1 MEGKRVEENRSE
13 VLSEDLMKAAR
24 VAMKDVMKIK
34 KDERVLIIT
43 NPSRDV
49 SRISKA
55 LFKASEEL
63 ESNPVLMIQPVKS
76 QLDMASPEV
85 LSEIRSEPEV
95 LISVS
100 EEKLGKDPQA
110 IKNPIK
116 VGDNTYDHY
125 FNYLL
130 GEKVSRSF
138 WSPSVTE
145 DMFIRTVP
153 IDYEEL
159 KNNCK
164 KIKEVLD
171 RGHNV
176 HIKAPSGT
184 DITIGINNREAK
196 TDDGDFSSPGDGGNL
211 PAGETFISPELGA
224 SRGKIVFDG
233 SIASDKGIIII
244 ENPIE
249 CDVDGGFVTT
259 ISGKDEAD
267 KLRETISRAKE
278 TTENFVKKGKIPQD
292 QLDHYRQNT
301 NNLGELGIGLN
312 PSATIIGNM
321 LEDEKVYGTCH
332 IAIGANYDNDA
343 RALIHL
349 DGLIKEPTITVTGE
363 GFEEIIMKNGN
374 LTI

>member
-1 MEGKRVEENRSE
+1 
-13 VLSEDLMKAAR
+13 
-24 VAMKDVMKIK
+24 
-34 KDERVLIIT
+34 
-43 NPSRDV
+43 
-49 SRISKA
+49 
-55 LFKASEEL
+55 
-63 ESNPVLMIQPVKS
+63 
-76 QLDMASPEV
+76 
-85 LSEIRSEPEV
+85 
-95 LISVS
+95 
-100 EEKLGKDPQA
+100 
-110 IKNPIK
+110 
-116 VGDNTYDHY
+116 
-125 FNYLL
+125 
-130 GEKVSRSF
+130 
-138 WSPSVTE
+138 
-145 DMFIRTVP
+145 MFIRTVP

-159 KNNCK
+159 RTNCQ

-171 RGHNV
+171 KGHNV

-244 ENPIE
+244 ETPIQ

-259 ISGKDEAD
+259 ISGGREAD

-278 TTENFVKKGKIPQD
+278 TTENFVKDGKISEEE
-292 QLDHYRQNT
+292 LDHYRKNT

-321 LEDEKVYGTCH
+321 LEDEKEYGTCH

-363 GFEEIIMKNGN
+363 GFEKIIMNKGN